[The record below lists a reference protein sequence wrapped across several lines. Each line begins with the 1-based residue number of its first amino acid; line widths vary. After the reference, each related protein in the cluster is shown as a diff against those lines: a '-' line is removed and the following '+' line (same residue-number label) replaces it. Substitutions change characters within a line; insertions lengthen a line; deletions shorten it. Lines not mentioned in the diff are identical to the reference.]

1 MERGTERVSEADA
14 MKQVIVVGVDRSAR
28 SRPAVE
34 WAAREAVLRDLPLCV
49 VHVAPP
55 GGPDAPRPETVAAA
69 LAVDRCPTVAVESVR
84 LTGEPGAVLLERGV
98 DAAMTV
104 LGLRGEGRRTGLTPG
119 STARVVAGS
128 ARCPVVLVPAGPAP
142 RLPAG
147 PTRPPLRPPAG
158 RPYQVLA
165 AVDAD
170 DPADG
175 AVDFAFDTARLH
187 GARLHALY
195 AGPPPLRAPGP
206 AGRATSAARHA
217 ARAERELLLLTRA
230 LRHWREKYPAVRVFE
245 DVVLLD
251 PARALIRASHHA
263 DLMVVGRGGRGGLGP
278 VAYAVARHTACPLA
292 VVPA

>member
-1 MERGTERVSEADA
+1 

-55 GGPDAPRPETVAAA
+55 AGPDAPRPEAVAAA
-69 LAVDRCPTVAVESVR
+69 LAAERCPTVAVENVR
-84 LTGEPGAVLLERGV
+84 LTGEPGAVLLERGA

-119 STARVVAGS
+119 STARVVAGA
-128 ARCPVVLVPAGPAP
+128 ARCPVVLVPAVLVPAGPAP
-142 RLPAG
+142 RPPAG
-147 PTRPPLRPPAG
+147 PAPRTAAGPAPRPPAG
-158 RPYQVLA
+158 RPDKVLA

-187 GARLHALY
+187 GARLNALY

-206 AGRATSAARHA
+206 ADRATSAARHA
-217 ARAERELLLLTRA
+217 ARAERELRLLTRA
-230 LRHWREKYPAVRVFE
+230 LRPWRAKYPAVRVFE
-245 DVVLLD
+245 DVVLSD
-251 PARALIRASHHA
+251 PAQALIRASHHA
-263 DLMVVGRGGRGGLGP
+263 DLMVVGCDGRGGLGP

-292 VVPA
+292 VVTA

>member
-1 MERGTERVSEADA
+1 

-28 SRPAVE
+28 SRPAVA

-55 GGPDAPRPETVAAA
+55 AGPDAPRPEAVAAA
-69 LAVDRCPTVAVESVR
+69 LAAGRCPTVAVESVR
-84 LTGEPGAVLLERGV
+84 LTGEPGAVLLERGA

-119 STARVVAGS
+119 STARVVAGA

-142 RLPAG
+142 
-147 PTRPPLRPPAG
+147 RPPAG

-187 GARLHALY
+187 GARLNALY
-195 AGPPPLRAPGP
+195 AGPPPLRAAGP
-206 AGRATSAARHA
+206 ADRATSAARHA
-217 ARAERELLLLTRA
+217 ARAERELGLLTRA
-230 LRHWREKYPAVRVFE
+230 LRPWRAKYPAVRVFE
-245 DVVLLD
+245 DVVLSD
-251 PARALIRASHHA
+251 PAPALIRASHHV
-263 DLMVVGRGGRGGLGP
+263 DVMVVGRAGRGGLGP